1 MKTEIV
7 TLTDKQT
14 IAVVSADDVEPV
26 LDHNKML
33 RAMEQTNTDGLKHKA
48 SIPNV
53 LMVKWLNE
61 EWVRGSNIRYLS
73 EEFEQLI
80 ARKLKDPEYAY
91 LLTGGVSH
99 RAGWG
104 S

>member
-7 TLTDKQT
+7 MLTDKQT

-26 LDHNKML
+26 LEHNAAL
-33 RAMEQTNTDGLKHKA
+33 RGMEQMKTDGLKHKA
-48 SIPNV
+48 TIPAV

-73 EEFEQLI
+73 EEFEQVI

-99 RAGWG
+99 RMGYG

>member
-14 IAVVSADDVEPV
+14 IAVVSADDVEPI
-26 LDHNKML
+26 LEHNKAL
-33 RAMEQTNTDGLKHKA
+33 RAMEQTKTDGLKHKA
-48 SIPNV
+48 TIPNV

-61 EWVRGSNIRYLS
+61 EWQRGSNVRYLS
-73 EEFEQLI
+73 EEFEQVI

-91 LLTGGVSH
+91 LLTGGVTH
-99 RAGWG
+99 RVGHG

>member
-1 MKTEIV
+1 MQTTIV
-7 TLTDKQT
+7 KLTDKRS
-14 IAVVSADDVEPV
+14 IAVVSADDVEPI
-26 LDHNKML
+26 LEHNKML
-33 RAMEQTNTDGLKHKA
+33 RGMEQTNTDGMKHKA

-61 EWVRGSNIRYLS
+61 EWTRGSNIRYLS

-91 LLTGGVSH
+91 LLTGGTAH
-99 RAGWG
+99 RMGWG